1 MKSITVRDL
10 QKSVKDCVDSSQ
22 KERVVVTRHGRP
34 AAVLVGV
41 EGSDWED
48 LFYQSSP
55 GFWKMIF
62 ERRRQKSSPL
72 ADVIKRLKKRK

>member
-1 MKSITVRDL
+1 MRSITVRDL

-48 LFYQSSP
+48 LFYQTRSS
-55 GFWKMIF
+55 FWRMIA
-62 ERRRQKSSPL
+62 ELRKQKSLPL
-72 ADVIKRLKKRK
+72 GEVIKRLKKIK